1 MEPGLK
7 RARGQHITGS
17 TQLVGSNGAEADGVG
32 DSHELLPREH
42 DADAH
47 QQPPSG
53 QEDGQPPEHGGLDLH
68 TRAGQRTDPQDA
80 AGVRR
85 GGRRE
90 LCPGLAVQGE
100 TPGEPTIEHRIS
112 TTTKSSLGG
121 TYGSQRGVAES
132 ARSQGGRC
140 SWSDLRGEEAF
151 MPLRPDGKTSPG
163 SDGRSELR
171 SDILPM
177 PPTNRASMPIFH
189 VDNTAAFPRCDQLEV
204 PGSRARE
211 DTTGRGTSAD
221 GSGEVHTPKEDPAGN
236 QWIGRPRDVQD
247 LSQDPQAGAQ
257 DHLQGQGQIRNN
269 INGICRDGRV
279 PQVPGLAPGRTKSE
293 GRGPET
299 ADRATECSD

>member
-1 MEPGLK
+1 
-7 RARGQHITGS
+7 
-17 TQLVGSNGAEADGVG
+17 
-32 DSHELLPREH
+32 
-42 DADAH
+42 
-47 QQPPSG
+47 
-53 QEDGQPPEHGGLDLH
+53 
-68 TRAGQRTDPQDA
+68 
-80 AGVRR
+80 
-85 GGRRE
+85 
-90 LCPGLAVQGE
+90 
-100 TPGEPTIEHRIS
+100 
-112 TTTKSSLGG
+112 
-121 TYGSQRGVAES
+121 
-132 ARSQGGRC
+132 
-140 SWSDLRGEEAF
+140 

-189 VDNTAAFPRCDQLEV
+189 VDNTAAFPRRDQLEV

-269 INGICRDGRV
+269 INGICRGDGRV
-279 PQVPGLAPGRTKSE
+279 PQVPGLAPGERKVRAEDLRPLTERQSVQIRSALEKSVCFWKQIQ
-293 GRGPET
+293 ET
-299 ADRATECSD
+299 LF